1 MALQT
6 REGLRVPDVTF
17 RCRTENEWNDV
28 RSNDLFK
35 GRNVVVFALPGAFT
49 PTCSSAHVPRYN
61 ELEPVFRAQGI
72 DEIVCI
78 SVNDGFVMEAWQADQ
93 KAERVTF
100 LADGN
105 GEFTERMG
113 MLVDKSD
120 LGFGKR
126 SWRYSM
132 LVRDGVIEKQF
143 IEPDEPG
150 DPFVVSD
157 ADTMLEYVAPQAA
170 RPKDVVLFTR
180 PGCPYCKAAKEDLER
195 AGMDFEEIVL
205 GRDANLRSLRAATG
219 AMTVPQVFVNGER
232 IGGSED
238 LKAWLHHSP
247 RRSAA

>member
-1 MALQT
+1 MNLQA
-6 REGLRVPDVTF
+6 REGQRVPEVTF
-17 RCRTENEWNDV
+17 RCRKDNEWNDI
-28 RSNDLFK
+28 RAQDIFT

-49 PTCSSAHVPRYN
+49 PTCSSAHLPRYN
-61 ELEPVFRAQGI
+61 ELAPVFEAHGI
-72 DEIVCI
+72 DEIVCV
-78 SVNDGFVMEAWQADQ
+78 SVNDGFVMEAWQSDQGAD
-93 KAERVTF
+93 RVSF

-105 GEFTERMG
+105 GEFTAGMG

-157 ADTMLEYVAPQAA
+157 ADTMLEYIAPNAS
-170 RPKDVVLFTR
+170 RPRDVVLFTK
-180 PGCPYCKAAKEDLER
+180 PGCPYCKAAKEDLQD
-195 AGMDFEEIVL
+195 AGMEFEEIVL
-205 GRDANLRSLRAATG
+205 GRDTTLRGLRAATG
-219 AMTVPQVFVNGER
+219 AMTVPQVFIAGHR

-238 LKAWLHHSP
+238 LKVWLAE
-247 RRSAA
+247 RRAA

>member
-1 MALQT
+1 MELQA
-6 REGLRVPDVTF
+6 REGQRVPEVTF
-17 RCRTENEWNDV
+17 RCRKDNDWNDV
-28 RSNDLFK
+28 RSADIFK

-49 PTCSSAHVPRYN
+49 PTCSSAHLPRYN
-61 ELEPVFRAQGI
+61 ELAPVFKAQGI

-105 GEFTERMG
+105 GEFTEAMG

-157 ADTMLEYVAPQAA
+157 ADTMLEHVAPNVS
-170 RPKDVVLFTR
+170 RPEDVVLFTK
-180 PGCPYCKAAKEDLER
+180 PGCPYCKAAKEDLQN
-195 AGMDFEEIVL
+195 AGMEFEEIVL
-205 GRDANLRSLRAATG
+205 GRDASLRGLRAATG
-219 AMTVPQVFVNGER
+219 AMTVPQVFVGGSR

-238 LKAWLHHSP
+238 LKAWLQ
-247 RRSAA
+247 RDRAIAA